1 MARTSKL
8 KDGVMKTRT
17 KMRRRRLVTIDEM
30 RTSGLASYASSIA
43 LYCTDMCYI
52 DRVCIASFVRM
63 SAALVE
69 FRYLEGSF
77 CE

>member
-1 MARTSKL
+1 M
-8 KDGVMKTRT
+8 
-17 KMRRRRLVTIDEM
+17 VTIDEM

-69 FRYLEGSF
+69 FRYLEGGF